1 MAGYDDLGVIVTGY
15 IGPAHLRRVAST
27 TDGTGWRVQRLTP
40 TELLEFVTAACDGK
54 LLLAQ
59 EVRPVGDI
67 ACVFPAV
74 SFLADLTAD
83 ARREIGTFYEY
94 RDRATGT
101 ARNGQPSF
109 QSVQFIHQEDWL
121 QARDMIAAEM
131 IRRERL

>member
-1 MAGYDDLGVIVTGY
+1 MFVTGH
-15 IGPAHLRRVAST
+15 IGPPPIVSRHVTAL
-27 TDGTGWRVQRLTP
+27 TDGAGWRVQRLTP
-40 TELLEFVTAACDGK
+40 AELLEFVAAACDGK

-59 EVRPVGDI
+59 EVQPIDDVG
-67 ACVFPAV
+67 CVFPAV
-74 SFLADLTAD
+74 SFLAQLALD

-109 QSVQFIHQEDWL
+109 QSVQFVHVEDWL

-131 IRRERL
+131 IRRERHHG